1 MRAPSAVAPTTFEL
15 DVDTCLS
22 LEGAGRYSGEL
33 SERWNVGVGMN
44 GGYLAVFCLRA
55 VLAES
60 SLPDPLSMTVR
71 LRQAG
76 RLDFAPSQPLGP
88 GPDES
93 TPVRRFL
100 QPGAHVSLWD
110 RLETRVARPD
120 DVFFLRTEAGQASTG
135 GWTRLADDRPTDAL
149 CVPLFLDCGPPPCSP
164 ERCGPTPRGHRRRGG
179 TDARA
184 HRPLAQRGT
193 RRMAAGA
200 VQLWPARRW
209 LGGGGRRA
217 LVGGRLARRAVE
229 AARAT
234 RRQGRGLRPVTLP
247 LPLSPRTPKA
257 MHSAFLAAL
266 A

>member
-149 CVPLFLDCGPPPCSP
+149 CVPLFLDCWPPPCSP
-164 ERCGPTPRGHRRRGG
+164 ERCGPTPRGHRRSSSPSTGAKGYPQDGCGRGSALASSPV
-179 TDARA
+179 ARWRRTA
-184 HRPLAQRGT
+184 SSGRRTARSSRSRGSSRDTTAGKRSSAGDFAPASVASDPQGNAQR
-193 RRMAAGA
+193 
-200 VQLWPARRW
+200 LP
-209 LGGGGRRA
+209 GRPS
-217 LVGGRLARRAVE
+217 V
-229 AARAT
+229 
-234 RRQGRGLRPVTLP
+234 
-247 LPLSPRTPKA
+247 S
-257 MHSAFLAAL
+257 
-266 A
+266 